1 MIARLPDTPCQHGS
15 FTMPDTLWPL
25 FEVNRWL
32 LSGLFAL
39 PKVIARWIWNVRQ
52 YLLSAWAS
60 LTLPPVLSHILDYDE
75 WQRFIL
81 SQGKNEQGEDYWHMY
96 FAKPTKHACQTAK

>member
-1 MIARLPDTPCQHGS
+1 MLACGKKATDLWIATMIARLPDTPCQHGS

-39 PKVIARWIWNVRQ
+39 PKVIMEC
-52 YLLSAWAS
+52 AS
-60 LTLPPVLSHILDYDE
+60 ESTVSMGVPDAAAGTVSHTGL
-75 WQRFIL
+75 R
-81 SQGKNEQGEDYWHMY
+81 
-96 FAKPTKHACQTAK
+96 